1 MVVPLPTVEH
11 PAGTHVARSIETV
24 HIPVDDD
31 RLSRGV
37 GAVLVSVPPASSVA
51 FPGARLAR
59 RGRCTDV
66 DHGAR
71 RYERGLRRII
81 DGHRRIPRTHRC
93 HGAVLTDRGHGLVRG
108 GPHHIGHA
116 RIRGLVGGAQ
126 PDALPDGQGRAS
138 LRERKR
144 RHGNG
149 LQIHLH
155 RPLVHRPVPHLQV
168 HGRRIATR
176 TLGNLRQRHL
186 EVAAVPPIVPA
197 FVRTVELLAHERLA
211 VRAPREAVR
220 GDRRGIGGVEG
231 ERTLISFA
239 RYLHVGNDGRRRVQR
254 YHVGEALGTRRGTA
268 GRAFDRERIA
278 SVGQRTPLLVIPV
291 KERLTTERSFRG
303 ADLGVASIRDIP
315 TLGRSPVGV

>member
-1 MVVPLPTVEH
+1 M
-11 PAGTHVARSIETV
+11 
-24 HIPVDDD
+24 D
-31 RLSRGV
+31 R
-37 GAVLVSVPPASSVA
+37 
-51 FPGARLAR
+51 
-59 RGRCTDV
+59 
-66 DHGAR
+66 GAR

-81 DGHRRIPRTHRC
+81 DGHRRIPRAHRC

-116 RIRGLVGGAQ
+116 RIRGLMGGAQ

-138 LRERKR
+138 LRERER

-176 TLGNLRQRHL
+176 TLGDLRQRHL
-186 EVAAVPPIVPA
+186 EVTAVLPIVPV
-197 FVRTVELLAHERLA
+197 FVRTVDLLAHEWLA
-211 VRAPREAVR
+211 VRAPRESVR

-231 ERTLISFA
+231 ELTVVSLA

-254 YHVGEALGTRRGTA
+254 YHVGEALGERRRTA

-278 SVGQRTPLLVIPV
+278 SVSQRTALLVIPV
-291 KERLTTERSFRG
+291 EERLSTQRGFRG
-303 ADLGVASIRDIP
+303 AHLGIAS
-315 TLGRSPVGV
+315 V